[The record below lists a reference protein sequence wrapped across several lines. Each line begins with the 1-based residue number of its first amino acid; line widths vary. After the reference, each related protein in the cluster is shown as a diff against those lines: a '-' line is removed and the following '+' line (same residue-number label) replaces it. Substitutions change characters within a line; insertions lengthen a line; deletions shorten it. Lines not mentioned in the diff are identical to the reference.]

1 MNTILFSTYR
11 KFMEMDDLVMYQ
23 YAKKYVFSFAC
34 KNDRLFHNCGFI
46 ISARGLTSTPL
57 LVEIN

>member
-1 MNTILFSTYR
+1 
-11 KFMEMDDLVMYQ
+11 MEMDDLVMYQ